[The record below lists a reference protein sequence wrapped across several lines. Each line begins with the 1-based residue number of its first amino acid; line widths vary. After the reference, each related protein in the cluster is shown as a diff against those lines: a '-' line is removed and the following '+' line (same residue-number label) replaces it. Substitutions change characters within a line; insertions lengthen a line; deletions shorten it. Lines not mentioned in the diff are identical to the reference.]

1 MTLQVLNGYLPRGI
15 TYPVSPGFLKFRRI
29 WSECMLIAI
38 PTRNMTMPEEKVEK
52 YIISITMGQ
61 LEVKLH
67 DLHIV
72 TNQIPVQYTLWYGEL
87 MGTDG
92 TGSWI
97 RI

>member
-1 MTLQVLNGYLPRGI
+1 
-15 TYPVSPGFLKFRRI
+15 
-29 WSECMLIAI
+29 
-38 PTRNMTMPEEKVEK
+38 
-52 YIISITMGQ
+52 MGQ

>member
-1 MTLQVLNGYLPRGI
+1 
-15 TYPVSPGFLKFRRI
+15 
-29 WSECMLIAI
+29 MLIAI

-72 TNQIPVQYTLWYGEL
+72 TNQIPVQYTL
-87 MGTDG
+87 
-92 TGSWI
+92 
-97 RI
+97 